1 MTSAKK
7 EELNRLILTEL
18 SELAPEADLTRLDPE
33 ADIREELDIDSF
45 DFVRFITA
53 LSQITGKDVPEEDYI
68 KLTTLAGA
76 MAYFVRQ
83 E

>member
-7 EELNRLILTEL
+7 EELNRFILIEL

-33 ADIREELDIDSF
+33 ADLREELDIDSF

-68 KLTTLAGA
+68 KLTTLASA
-76 MAYFVRQ
+76 TAYFVR
-83 E
+83 

>member
-68 KLTTLAGA
+68 KLTTLASA
-76 MAYFVRQ
+76 TAYFVR
-83 E
+83 